1 MIFFQNINNVQKQ
14 PPRVFCN
21 KKVLKI
27 FAKFTGK
34 EQENTCVRVFLLV
47 TVLKQKLWNF
57 FCKLCEIFKN
67 AFSTEQLRITAS
79 ICNIAS
85 NLQRLVLLK
94 CFSEII
100 PGFQSYK
107 YPVFLQHRQ
116 IQLSG
121 NLFVWCTIN
130 KRVRKSNCVMFIIML
145 DMAYAVERSR

>member
-1 MIFFQNINNVQKQ
+1 MIFFQKINNVQKQ
-14 PPRVFCN
+14 PPRVFC
-21 KKVLKI
+21 KKEVLKN
-27 FAKFTGK
+27 FAKLTGK

-67 AFSTEQLRITAS
+67 AFSTEQLQITAS

-107 YPVFLQHRQ
+107 YPVFLQHNQ
-116 IQLSG
+116 IELSG
-121 NLFVWCTIN
+121 NLFAWCTIN
-130 KRVRKSNCVMFIIML
+130 KRLQKQKSMIML

>member
-1 MIFFQNINNVQKQ
+1 MIFFQKINNVQKQ
-14 PPRVFCN
+14 PPRVFCK
-21 KKVLKI
+21 KKVLKN
-27 FAKFTGK
+27 FAKLTGK
-34 EQENTCVRVFLLV
+34 EQENICVRIFLLV

-107 YPVFLQHRQ
+107 YPVSLQHNQ

-121 NLFVWCTIN
+121 NLFAWCTIN
-130 KRVRKSNCVMFIIML
+130 KRVQKQKSMIML